1 MGEKPQYDIAIAGGG
16 LAGLSLAI
24 QSAYAG
30 FNVLL
35 LEKEEYPFHKVCGE
49 YISFESWDFLE
60 SLGLPLS
67 EWDLPKINKLEVTD
81 VYGKSFRFELPLGGF
96 GISRYLLDHSLY
108 RLAVQKGVN
117 VLTSTKVK
125 DIEFIDDR
133 FVITTDNSRYTAK
146 VAVGSYGKRS
156 NLDVKWVRAFI
167 RDKADKLSNYIGV
180 KYHIEYPLQT
190 DLIALHNFYNG
201 YCGISKIEGDKC
213 CFCYLTTAANLKAA
227 GNSIK
232 EMEKRFLH
240 RNPRLEEIFSRAKFL
255 YEEPLT
261 ISQISFRK
269 KSQLVDHILM
279 LGDAAGMITPL
290 CGNGM
295 SMALRSSQL
304 AFEKIYLYLKNQIT
318 RDQLELE
325 YMNTWKEEFNERLWW
340 GRQIQR
346 FFGGNKRTSFFLR
359 TMKQFPSLSSR
370 LIRATHGQ
378 PF

>member
-1 MGEKPQYDIAIAGGG
+1 MAERPQYDIAIAGGG

-67 EWDLPKINKLEVTD
+67 EWELPKINKLEVTD
-81 VYGKSFRFELPLGGF
+81 VYGKSFQFELPLGGF
-96 GISRYLLDHSLY
+96 GISRFLLDHSLY

-117 VLTSTKVK
+117 ILTSTKVK
-125 DIEFIDDR
+125 DIEFIDDH
-133 FVITTDNSRYTAK
+133 FVITTDNSRYTSK
-146 VAVGSYGKRS
+146 VAAGSYGKRS
-156 NLDVKWVRAFI
+156 NLDVKWERAFI
-167 RDKADKLSNYIGV
+167 REKADKLSNYIGV
-180 KYHIEYPLQT
+180 KYHIEYPQQN

-201 YCGISKIEGDKC
+201 YCGISKIEGDKS
-213 CFCYLTTAANLKAA
+213 CFCYLTTASNLKSS

-232 EMEKRFLH
+232 EMEKQILY
-240 RNPRLEEIFSRAKFL
+240 RNPKLEEIFSKAKFL
-255 YEEPLT
+255 YAEPLT

-279 LGDAAGMITPL
+279 VGDAAGMITPL

-359 TMKQFPSLSSR
+359 TMNKFPGLSSR

>member
-1 MGEKPQYDIAIAGGG
+1 MADRPQYDIAIAGGG
-16 LAGLSLAI
+16 LAGLALAI

-30 FNVLL
+30 FNVLV

-67 EWDLPKINKLEVTD
+67 EWELPRITKLEVSD
-81 VYGKSFRFELPLGGF
+81 AFGKAFQFELPLGGF

-125 DIEFIDDR
+125 DIEYINDQ
-133 FVITTDNSRYTAK
+133 FVITTDKSLYTSK
-146 VAVGSYGKRS
+146 VAAGSYGKRS
-156 NLDVKWVRAFI
+156 NLDVKWDRAFI
-167 RDKADKLSNYIGV
+167 KEKSGKLNNYVGV
-180 KYHIEYPLQT
+180 KYHILYPQQS

-201 YCGISKIEGDKC
+201 YCGISRIEADKS
-213 CFCYLTTAANLKAA
+213 CFCYLTTAANLKSA

-232 EMEKRFLH
+232 EMEKQILYQ
-240 RNPRLEEIFSRAKFL
+240 NPRLKEIFSTASFC
-255 YEEPLT
+255 YDEPLT

-269 KSQLVDHILM
+269 KSQLVDHVLM
-279 LGDAAGMITPL
+279 IGDAAGMITPL

-295 SMALRSSQL
+295 SMALRASQL
-304 AFEKIYLYLKNQIT
+304 AFEKIYLYLKQQIT
-318 RDQLELE
+318 RREMEIQ
-325 YMNTWKEEFNERLWW
+325 YMNSWKEEFNERLWW

-346 FFGGNKRTSFFLR
+346 MFGGNRTTSFFLR
-359 TMKQFPSLSSR
+359 TMNRLPSLSSK